1 MEVYPINYNS
11 IDELIKAYD
20 EVLKQIKDEEEQKWT
35 REKEKLLKIYY

>member
-20 EVLKQIKDEEEQKWT
+20 EALKQIKGESD
-35 REKEKLLKIYY
+35 